1 MFPLT
6 RLQVTSRAVLK
17 LLHLVLMVFSLSP
30 SRLPRSI
37 LWIRLIVW
45 IAWYVYICIRSLTVA
60 QTMDCDLDCMLRHML
75 TVCQTASHSFLVVST
90 FIQGFRVSRKQPDE
104 LTIIFEA
111 SDPWVAFTVLGMLAP
126 MIGVE
131 YMVCSN
137 VAGYERRV
145 WLYHLKTL
153 PSFLAL
159 QLQIV
164 SFISEVMEVNIRV
177 RLAKLQLV
185 ILARELSSRWPQC
198 KYLPDSLDRQS
209 YRIEALKRRYNELHL
224 LYDRIND
231 RFGGSLLIII
241 IVFFADFVCNSYWLF
256 VDVRTTP
263 KRRINA
269 ILVKMGFIFNVAL
282 QMSAAC
288 WHCQQS
294 YNLVRTFSLSFNLC
308 LIKGMCFQGRQ
319 IGCLIS
325 KLVKPQGSKRY
336 NELVSEFSLQTL
348 HQRFVVTAKDFFS
361 LNLHLLSSMFAAVV
375 TYLVILIQFMF
386 AERSARGHSG

>member
-17 LLHLVLMVFSLSP
+17 LLHLVLVVFSLSP
-30 SRLPRSI
+30 RQLPRSI
-37 LWIRLIVW
+37 AWIRLIVW
-45 IAWYVYICIRSLTVA
+45 IAWYVFIWIRSLHVA

-75 TVCQTASHSFLVVST
+75 TVCQTGSHAFLVISN
-90 FIQGFRVSRKQPDE
+90 FIQGFRVNQEEKE
-104 LTIIFEA
+104 EVIIVFEA
-111 SDPWVAFTVLGMLAP
+111 SDPWVAFTVLGMLTP
-126 MIGVE
+126 MLGVE

-137 VAGYERRV
+137 VPNYERRI

-185 ILARELSSRWPQC
+185 ILARELSCRWPQC
-198 KYLPDSLDRQS
+198 KYLPDCLDSQS
-209 YRIEALKRRYNELHL
+209 YRIEALKRRYNELHRL
-224 LYDRIND
+224 FDRINAS
-231 RFGGSLLIII
+231 FGGSLLIII

-256 VDVRTTP
+256 VDVRTTST
-263 KRRINA
+263 RRVNA

-294 YNLVRTFSLSFNLC
+294 NNL
-308 LIKGMCFQGRQ
+308 GRQ

-386 AERSARGHSG
+386 AERSASGNSG

>member
-6 RLQVTSRAVLK
+6 RLQVSLRAVLK
-17 LLHLVLMVFSLSP
+17 LLHLVLVVFSLSP
-30 SRLPRSI
+30 TRLPRSI
-37 LWIRLIVW
+37 LWIRLIGW
-45 IAWYVYICIRSLTVA
+45 IAWYIFIWIHSLHMARTI
-60 QTMDCDLDCMLRHML
+60 DCDLDCMLRHML
-75 TVCQTASHSFLVVST
+75 TVCQTASHAFLVVST
-90 FIQGFRVSRKQPDE
+90 FIQGFRDNEEQPDE
-104 LTIIFEA
+104 VIIIFEA
-111 SDPWVAFTVLGMLAP
+111 PDPWVAFTILGMLAP
-126 MIGVE
+126 MLGAE
-131 YMVCSN
+131 YMVCAN
-137 VAGYERRV
+137 VSLYERRV

-159 QLQIV
+159 QLQII
-164 SFISEVMEVNIRV
+164 SFISEVMEVNNRV

-198 KYLPDSLDRQS
+198 KYQQDSLDRQS
-209 YRIEALKRRYNELHL
+209 YRIEALKRRYNELHH

-256 VDVRTTP
+256 VDVRTTS
-263 KRRINA
+263 KRRKKA
-269 ILVKMGFIFNVAL
+269 IIVKMGFIFNVAL

-294 YNLVRTFSLSFNLC
+294 YNL
-308 LIKGMCFQGRQ
+308 GRQ

-386 AERSARGHSG
+386 AERSAGGHLG

>member
-17 LLHLVLMVFSLSP
+17 LLHLVLVVFSLSP
-30 SRLPRSI
+30 SRLPRPI
-37 LWIRLIVW
+37 LWIRLIGWV
-45 IAWYVYICIRSLTVA
+45 AWYVFIWMRSVHVA
-60 QTMDCDLDCMLRHML
+60 KTTDCDLDCMLRHML
-75 TVCQTASHSFLVVST
+75 TVCETASHAFLVAST
-90 FIQGFRVSRKQPDE
+90 FIQGFRNSQEEQPGE
-104 LTIIFEA
+104 VTIFEA
-111 SDPWVAFTVLGMLAP
+111 SDPWVAFTVLAMLAP
-126 MIGVE
+126 MFGVQ

-137 VAGYERRV
+137 IPDSERRV

-198 KYLPDSLDRQS
+198 KYQPDFLDRQS
-209 YRIEALKRRYNELHL
+209 YRIEALKRRYNELHH

-231 RFGGSLLIII
+231 CFGVSLLIII

-256 VDVRTTP
+256 VDVRTTS
-263 KRRINA
+263 KSRVNA

-282 QMSAAC
+282 QMSSAC
-288 WHCQQS
+288 WHSQQS
-294 YNLVRTFSLSFNLC
+294 YNL
-308 LIKGMCFQGRQ
+308 GRQ

-386 AERSARGHSG
+386 AERSAGGHSG

>member
-17 LLHLVLMVFSLSP
+17 LLHLVLKVFSLSS
-30 SRLPRSI
+30 SRVPRSI
-37 LWIRLIVW
+37 LWIRLIGW
-45 IAWYVYICIRSLTVA
+45 IAWYVFICIRSLAVA
-60 QTMDCDLDCMLRHML
+60 QTMDCNLDCMLRHML
-75 TVCQTASHSFLVVST
+75 TVCQTASHSFLVVSR
-90 FIQGFRVSRKQPDE
+90 FIQGLRVSQKQPDE

-111 SDPWVAFTVLGMLAP
+111 SDPWVAFTVMGMLMP
-126 MIGVE
+126 MLGVE

-137 VAGYERRV
+137 VPDYESRV

-159 QLQIV
+159 QLQII
-164 SFISEVMEVNIRV
+164 SFISEVMEVNVRV
-177 RLAKLQLV
+177 RFAKLQLV
-185 ILARELSSRWPQC
+185 ILARELSSRWPLC
-198 KYLPDSLDRQS
+198 KYKPDSLDQQS

-224 LYDRIND
+224 LFDRINSN
-231 RFGGSLLIII
+231 FGGSLLIII

-256 VDVRTTP
+256 VDVRTTR
-263 KRRINA
+263 KRKINA

-282 QMSAAC
+282 QTSAAC

-294 YNLVRTFSLSFNLC
+294 YNL
-308 LIKGMCFQGRQ
+308 GRQ